1 MSDLEDLFSK
11 WCSLLLRL
19 EIKSTKITENTFAV
33 LAKEYSQTGRY
44 YHNLE
49 HIFQVLETIK
59 TLGHLTNQLTSI
71 ELAGWFHDVVY
82 DPKAGD
88 NEEKSA
94 MYATN
99 LMKSLGVDSTTIA
112 NVNHLILSTK
122 LHQADINDID
132 SQILLD
138 ADLAILGSPVQQYL
152 TYAKNV
158 RQEYAW
164 ISDRDYQN
172 GRRRVLEQFLQRERI
187 YYTDAMFE
195 KLEQSARSNL
205 NTELRTYR
213 INFFI

>member
-1 MSDLEDLFSK
+1 MSALEYLFSK
-11 WCSLLLRL
+11 WCNLLLQL

-33 LAKEYSQTGRY
+33 IAKEYSQTGRY
-44 YHNLE
+44 YHNLQ
-49 HIFQVLETIK
+49 HIFHVLEIIE
-59 TLGHLTNQLTSI
+59 TLGNLTNQLTSV
-71 ELAGWFHDVVY
+71 ELAAWFHDVIY
-82 DPKAGD
+82 DPKAQD

-99 LMKSLGVDSTTIA
+99 LMKSLGIDSTTIA
-112 NVNHLILSTK
+112 NVNCLILSTK

-187 YYTDAMFE
+187 YYTDAMFD
-195 KLEQSARSNL
+195 KLEQPARNNL

>member
-1 MSDLEDLFSK
+1 MPALEDLFSK
-11 WCSLLLRL
+11 WCSLLLQL
-19 EIKSTKITENTFAV
+19 EIKSTKITENTFA
-33 LAKEYSQTGRY
+33 LIAKEYSQTGRY
-44 YHNLE
+44 YHDLQ
-49 HIFQVLETIK
+49 HIFHVLETIK
-59 TLGHLTNQLTSI
+59 ILENLTNQLTSV
-71 ELAGWFHDVVY
+71 ELAAWFHDVVY
-82 DPKAGD
+82 DSKAQD

-99 LMKSLGVDSTTIA
+99 LMKSLEIDSNTIA
-112 NVNHLILSTK
+112 NVNSLILSTK

-164 ISDRDYQN
+164 VSDRDYQN
-172 GRRRVLEQFLQRERI
+172 GRRRFLEQFLQRKRI

-205 NTELRTYR
+205 TAELRTDT
-213 INFFI
+213 INFSI